1 MKICKVLFFFS
12 ILWSCVQKE
21 DRNSS
26 ETKLYSKKEI
36 NFDGRINRYFVDDN
50 SIHIVGS
57 PYEIIRSYNDDGSL
71 IKETG
76 KKGPASW
83 EISSVWWYDENDS
96 IYTIYDY
103 GKNLINR
110 FDSETDSL
118 LLSYKFASRSNLIKY
133 DINKFLSSQINEKG
147 EFEFVLIDIT
157 DGTYK
162 KSFPINDMLVAL
174 GVEEKKDLDFL
185 LYGDFAGSQENP
197 EIFIYYCLNA
207 PIFFSIDLEKETIQL
222 FKDFRYEFMPEVY
235 RSGNNVVLNPNQN
248 WFVSG
253 TIIENK
259 IYFLT
264 IERNEYYVEIDS
276 KWFLDVYD
284 LNSGIYMESIL
295 IERSEDEYFPFEI
308 KSRNNEIIIGWN
320 FEKLKIYEF
329 GK

>member
-1 MKICKVLFFFS
+1 M
-12 ILWSCVQKE
+12 
-21 DRNSS
+21 S
-26 ETKLYSKKEI
+26 ETKISTSKGEI
-36 NFDGRINRYFVDDN
+36 NYDGRINRLFVDDN

-57 PYEIIRSYNDDGSL
+57 PYEIIRSYDDDGSL

-76 KKGPASW
+76 KKGPANW

-96 IYTIYDY
+96 TYTIYDY

-118 LLSYKFASRSNLIKY
+118 LLSYKFASRSNVIKY

-147 EFEFVLIDIT
+147 DFEFVLIDIT
-157 DGTYK
+157 DGSYK
-162 KSFPINDMLVAL
+162 KNFSVNDILVAL

-185 LYGDFAGSQENP
+185 LYGDFAGSQESP

-207 PIFFSIDLEKETIQL
+207 PIFFRIDLEKETVQL
-222 FKDFRYEFMPEVY
+222 YKDFRYEFMPEVY

-253 TIIENK
+253 AIIKDK
-259 IYFLT
+259 IYLLT
-264 IERNEYYVEIDS
+264 IEQNEYYVEIDS
-276 KWFLDVYD
+276 KWFLDIYD
-284 LNSGIYMESIL
+284 LKTGLYAESIL
-295 IERSEDEYFPFEI
+295 LERSEDEYFPFEI
-308 KSRNNEIIIGWN
+308 RNRDNEIIIGWN

-329 GK
+329 EK

>member
-1 MKICKVLFFFS
+1 M
-12 ILWSCVQKE
+12 
-21 DRNSS
+21 S
-26 ETKLYSKKEI
+26 ETKISTSKGEI
-36 NFDGRINRYFVDDN
+36 NYDGRINRLFVDDN

-57 PYEIIRSYNDDGSL
+57 PYEIIRSYDDDGSL

-76 KKGPASW
+76 KKGPANW

-96 IYTIYDY
+96 TYTIYDY

-118 LLSYKFASRSNLIKY
+118 LLSYKFASRSNVIKY

-147 EFEFVLIDIT
+147 DFEFVLIDIT
-157 DGTYK
+157 DGSYK
-162 KSFPINDMLVAL
+162 KNFSINDILVAL

-185 LYGDFAGSQENP
+185 LYGDFAGSQESP

-207 PIFFSIDLEKETIQL
+207 PIFFRIDLEKETVQL
-222 FKDFRYEFMPEVY
+222 YKDFRYEFMPEVY

-253 TIIENK
+253 AIIKDK
-259 IYFLT
+259 IYLLT
-264 IERNEYYVEIDS
+264 IKQNEYYVEIDS
-276 KWFLDVYD
+276 KWFLDIYD
-284 LNSGIYMESIL
+284 LKTGLYAESIL
-295 IERSEDEYFPFEI
+295 LERSEDEYFPFEI
-308 KSRNNEIIIGWN
+308 RNRDNEIIIGWN

-329 GK
+329 EK